1 MPEPIKGTSRYMAG
15 IDGLRALAVLA
26 VIVYHL
32 NYNWAPGGLLGVG
45 IFFVLSGYLITDL
58 LIAEWARHGRLDM
71 KSFWIRRARRLLP
84 ALLLLLILVVAWV
97 AVFSPSQMTAVRGD
111 VPAAILYVSNWWLIF
126 QDVSYFEKFG
136 PPSPLGHLWSLA
148 VEEQFY
154 LFWPLLLAFGLHV
167 VKRRGPLIALTL
179 AAATASALAMAF
191 MYEPG
196 LDPSRVYYGT
206 DTRVFA
212 LLIGAVLAMVWPSR
226 KLSPHI
232 SRKARATLDISGAL
246 GLAILLVGIWKTN
259 QYDDFLYRGGL
270 VLLSVVSA
278 VVVAVLA
285 HPASLFAKWMGCKP
299 LRWLGVR
306 SYAIYLWHYPI
317 IVLTSPAAEQG
328 DGSVILR
335 AILQVTAT
343 LVLAALSW
351 KYIEEPIRHGALSRI
366 WSRLR
371 ENRAD
376 QPARRYTRW
385 IASACAIVLCV
396 TYFGVASLT
405 SDATARKPGVNTE
418 IAGSSDSPGSTSL
431 PGEQE
436 KNQSGTDS
444 QTVPI
449 GPTVP
454 SGSSRPSTETKP
466 NTASKPKDVPAPP
479 KETNHPAKERAESEK
494 QTDSVKTE
502 KPNENEATAKP
513 DETVDSG
520 GSDGSS
526 SSTKQEQTPAPEAVE
541 ISSGKGIT
549 ALGDSVML
557 DVAPYLEKLLPG
569 IVIDAKIGR
578 QMSQAPDV
586 VEKLKA
592 KGLLGNRVIIEL
604 GTNGSFSK
612 KQLEKLLQSLGGVE
626 QIILVNTR
634 VPKPWESVVNA
645 ALAEVAASYPHT
657 SLIDWYT
664 ASAGNSSYFYND
676 GVHLNPEGSKV
687 YAALLAKAVRPA
699 HVQKHTAPDNT
710 PLSEQKSPEEV
721 AESK

>member
-58 LIAEWARHGRLDM
+58 LIAQWTRHGRLDM
-71 KSFWIRRARRLLP
+71 KDFWIRRARRLLP
-84 ALLLLLILVVAWV
+84 ALLLLLIVVVAWV
-97 AVFSPSQMTAVRGD
+97 AFFSPSQMSTVRGD

-126 QDVSYFEKFG
+126 QQVSYFEKFG

-154 LFWPLLLAFGLHV
+154 LIWPLLLAFGLKIV
-167 VKRRGPLIALTL
+167 RRRGRLIFLTL
-179 AAATASALAMAF
+179 AAATVSALAMALL
-191 MYEPG
+191 YEPG

-212 LLIGAVLAMVWPSR
+212 LLIGAVLAMAWPSR
-226 KLSPHI
+226 KLSLHI
-232 SRKARATLDISGAL
+232 SRKARAALDVSGGL
-246 GLAILLVGIWKTN
+246 GLAILLYSIWNTN

-285 HPASLFAKWMGCKP
+285 HPASRLGKWMGCKP

-317 IVLTSPAAEQG
+317 IVLTSPTVEQN
-328 DGSVILR
+328 DWSVIPR

-343 LVLAALSW
+343 IVLAALSW
-351 KYIEEPIRHGALSRI
+351 KFIEEPIRRGALGRI

-371 ENRAD
+371 TG
-376 QPARRYTRW
+376 QPGQPSKRYTRW
-385 IASACAIVLCV
+385 IASTCAIVLCV

-405 SDATARKPGVNTE
+405 SDATASKP
-418 IAGSSDSPGSTSL
+418 SSDTEMADSSQSTGSAQL
-431 PGEQE
+431 PEEQ
-436 KNQSGTDS
+436 GMGDS
-444 QTVPI
+444 QLHSNTDPV
-449 GPTVP
+449 TLTAP
-454 SGSSRPSTETKP
+454 SSSSKPSTEARP
-466 NTASKPKDVPAPP
+466 NAAAKTNDTSKPPKVTNPP
-479 KETNHPAKERAESEK
+479 NKENVGPEK
-494 QTDSVKTE
+494 QNDTSKAAKPDDTDAAE
-502 KPNENEATAKP
+502 KP
-513 DETVDSG
+513 DETPASG
-520 GSDGSS
+520 EQDQATVPEELVVGSGN
-526 SSTKQEQTPAPEAVE
+526 
-541 ISSGKGIT
+541 GIT

-557 DVAPYLEKLLPG
+557 DVAPHLEKLLPG

-578 QMSQAPDV
+578 QMSQAPDLV
-586 VEKLKA
+586 AKLKE
-592 KGLLGNRVIIEL
+592 KGLIGNRVIIEL

-612 KQLEKLLQSLGGVE
+612 TQLEKLLHSLDGVE
-626 QIILVNTR
+626 HIILVNTR
-634 VPKPWESVVNA
+634 VPKPWENVVNTT
-645 ALAEVAASYPHT
+645 LAEVAASYPHT
-657 SLIDWYT
+657 SLIDWYA
-664 ASAGNSSYFYND
+664 ASSGKSSYFYKD

-687 YAALLAKAVRPA
+687 YAALLAKAAHSPHMEKQPA
-699 HVQKHTAPDNT
+699 AEGDNPTVQEANDEGSVGK
-710 PLSEQKSPEEV
+710 
-721 AESK
+721 